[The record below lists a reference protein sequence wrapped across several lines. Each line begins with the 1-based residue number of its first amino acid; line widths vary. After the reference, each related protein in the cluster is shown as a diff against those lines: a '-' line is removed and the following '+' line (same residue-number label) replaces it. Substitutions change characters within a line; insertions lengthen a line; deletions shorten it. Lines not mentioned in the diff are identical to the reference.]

1 MIFEDLVNIIK
12 SLVNNYLGGV
22 PLSSTLFGFK
32 KNEINNMDIK
42 FLYISKAK
50 YESDWHCTMHTHS
63 FTELFYVLHGSGIF
77 KIDHYELN
85 VKENDLVI
93 VNPHVSHTESSKDSN
108 PLEYIVI
115 GIDGLSLMTDTADN
129 YSKNIPDYNIYNYSK
144 YNHEILS
151 YMNSLLYE
159 VEHKDEYYEAI
170 CENLFEAL
178 ILNMKRRTKSNLIL
192 SPTKDINKECT
203 FVKNYI
209 DIHYSSDLTL
219 DYLASITHM
228 NKYYLIHIFKKFFKT
243 TPIDYLIEKRTSVSK
258 ILLETTEYSM
268 NQISQVVGFTS
279 QSYFNQIFKKRV
291 GISPTKYRNQFN
303 SNITKYSQLRP

>member
-1 MIFEDLVNIIK
+1 M
-12 SLVNNYLGGV
+12 ST
-22 PLSSTLFGFK
+22 TLFGFK
-32 KNEINNMDIK
+32 KNEISKMPIK

-77 KIDHYELN
+77 KIENFQLN

-115 GIDGLSLMTDTADN
+115 GIDGLSLMTDTDDDSNSIHA
-129 YSKNIPDYNIYNYSK
+129 YNIYNYSK

-159 VEHKDEYYEAI
+159 VQHKEEYYEEI

-192 SPTKDINKECT
+192 SPTKDINKDCA

-209 DIHYSSDLTL
+209 DIHYSSDLCL
-219 DYLASITHM
+219 DHLASITHM
-228 NKYYLIHIFKKFFKT
+228 NKYYLIHIFKKFMQT

-279 QSYFNQIFKKRV
+279 QSYFNQLFKKRV
-291 GISPTKYRNQFN
+291 GVSPLKYRNQFN
-303 SNITKYSQLRP
+303 SNATKIHN